1 MGLGFQKGRTLL
13 EFIPGAIC
21 SIIIIMKQPKK
32 QTIKKGLNALVWR
45 EENLYVAK
53 AIEVEVASQG
63 KSRKEAIN
71 NLKEALELYFEDEK
85 LPVNSLP
92 IFNNLFQTF
101 L

>member
-1 MGLGFQKGRTLL
+1 
-13 EFIPGAIC
+13 
-21 SIIIIMKQPKK
+21 MKQQKK

-85 LPVNSLP
+85 LPQSKISPLSSLKLEKFFP
-92 IFNNLFQTF
+92 NIRYA
-101 L
+101 